1 MNILYLFIGL
11 FIGWLLGLLGPQI
24 VDKIKKHYTKQE
36 LFNGIKA
43 EIKESQYR
51 LICLTFILG
60 MRAGKYDREYL
71 EWCLPYFEFYEG
83 NQSAKSNIEMIK
95 DLLNKKGT
103 EIDQAILIKRKTEEG
118 ISLSL
123 KQHHLQF
130 LDSKYSDISIFNIE
144 LQNILY
150 EIKTRI
156 RLLNEETET
165 AIKYF
170 YMTFDSNMSA
180 ENHKVIKINIYD
192 AYKNLQ
198 QIAISIIKEMD
209 KLINYNK
216 TI

>member
-1 MNILYLFIGL
+1 MKSLHQTGQ
-11 FIGWLLGLLGPQI
+11 GG
-24 VDKIKKHYTKQE
+24 
-36 LFNGIKA
+36 
-43 EIKESQYR
+43 ESKD
-51 LICLTFILG
+51 G
-60 MRAGKYDREYL
+60 M
-71 EWCLPYFEFYEG
+71 
-83 NQSAKSNIEMIK
+83 
-95 DLLNKKGT
+95 
-103 EIDQAILIKRKTEEG
+103 
-118 ISLSL
+118 
-123 KQHHLQF
+123 
-130 LDSKYSDISIFNIE
+130 DISFCIFNRNTKE
-144 LQNILY
+144 LQYSGANNPLYYIRKNILY

-180 ENHKVIKINIYD
+180 ENHKAIKINIYD